1 MRSMTLEIED
11 PENAVWTSLPPA
23 AQKLLTEKALNALL
37 NGRMFPTGTDKLDLA
52 IDLAEAG
59 VDAETISK
67 LSHLDR
73 SIFEE
78 FMPQ

>member
-1 MRSMTLEIED
+1 MQTLTIEIED
-11 PENAVWTSLPPA
+11 PKNSLWLTLPVA

-37 NGRMFPTGTDKLDLA
+37 NGRMFPSGSDKIELA

-59 VDAETISK
+59 VNAEAIAV

-73 SIFEE
+73 SLFES
-78 FMPQ
+78 FMTK

>member
-1 MRSMTLEIED
+1 MSIDIED
-11 PENAVWTSLPPA
+11 PKNALWLTLPPA

-37 NGRMFPTGTDKLDLA
+37 NGRMFPSGPDKLELA

-59 VDAETISK
+59 VNAEAITI

-73 SIFEE
+73 SMFED
-78 FMPQ
+78 FMPK

>member
-1 MRSMTLEIED
+1 MKSLTINMDD
-11 PENAVWTSLPPA
+11 PNAAVWFNLPA
-23 AQKLLTEKALNALL
+23 AIQKLLTEKALDALL
-37 NGRMFPTGTDKLDLA
+37 NGRMFPSGSEKLELA

-73 SIFEE
+73 SIFEG
-78 FMPQ
+78 FMPK